1 LHIEKFGALRA
12 FGNPE
17 TKEQV
22 VKKQRLAYQAV
33 VNDLGENSSLDQG
46 IHLLKVLYKA
56 NCAVEA
62 WRLLKR
68 LITISQ
74 QHHGREHGTTIF
86 LENTLPEFHTHV
98 VKLKSLGLKFRV
110 IGYEEDKY
118 ILRGP
123 TSVPQ
128 ERRQILRVCPA
139 DA

>member
-1 LHIEKFGALRA
+1 
-12 FGNPE
+12 
-17 TKEQV
+17 
-22 VKKQRLAYQAV
+22 
-33 VNDLGENSSLDQG
+33 
-46 IHLLKVLYKA
+46 
-56 NCAVEA
+56 
-62 WRLLKR
+62 

-74 QHHGREHGTTIF
+74 QHHGREHGTTIL
-86 LENTLPEFHTHV
+86 LENTLPEFNTHV

-139 DA
+139 DALRTRLHI